1 MNSFGKF
8 FWGIL
13 LLVVGII
20 WLAMA
25 MGWMDN
31 IYVLAHWWPM
41 LIIIP
46 CVLRLMFSNDRWLAI
61 MGIVIGLIW
70 QIHYWMPEH
79 IDLHTAR
86 MTMAPVAIICLALH
100 MLLGRKGPRGGNHR
114 K

>member
-13 LLVVGII
+13 LLVLGII
-20 WLAMA
+20 WLSMA

-46 CVLRLMFSNDRWLAI
+46 CVLRLLLSNDRWLST
-61 MGIVIGLIW
+61 MGIIIGLIW
-70 QIHYWMPEH
+70 QIHYWSPEL
-79 IDLHTAR
+79 IDLHMARTA
-86 MTMAPVAIICLALH
+86 MAPIAIIFIALH
-100 MLLGRKGPRGGNHR
+100 MLLGGKKSRKYHHN